1 LARTGPQTAGG
12 EFEIRIDK
20 IVHGGS
26 GLGRHEGMVVFVPFS
41 VPGDRLIVRPVER
54 KKNFIRAIII
64 RVLEA
69 GAGRQAP
76 SCPYFGTCG
85 GCHLQHLEYIRQ
97 IEIKRRILEEIFHH
111 RFPETRELLIGMKA
125 SPLDYHYRC
134 RARLHVQG
142 SGPAS
147 KAGFFRLNSHD
158 IEDIHQCPL
167 LRPALNEALSG
178 VRTHLRRSASAQTD
192 TVVDMICSGEDYSWQ
207 YSPRRPEDS
216 ATPSSCTAEEP
227 GGRTIFKKIGEFV
240 YATLPSAFFQANDF
254 LAAELM
260 ALLRDLVKDR
270 GTDSALDLFAGVGL
284 LTLPLARYYRSVVAV
299 EESPP
304 ASRLCSRNAEA
315 AGLGNVRAVCSEV
328 TRWMAAVSSVTAP
341 AFELIALD
349 PPRRGAGPEVMKRI
363 REWCPETIV
372 YVSCDPQTLVRD
384 IAVLPHADFRI
395 DFVEGLDFFPQT
407 YHFETVVRLTRR

>member
-1 LARTGPQTAGG
+1 
-12 EFEIRIDK
+12 
-20 IVHGGS
+20 
-26 GLGRHEGMVVFVPFS
+26 MVVFVPFS

-54 KKNFIRAIII
+54 KKNFIRAVVI

-76 SCPYFGTCG
+76 YCPYFGTCG

-97 IEIKRRILEEIFHH
+97 IETKRRILEESFHH
-111 RFPETRELLIGMKA
+111 RFPETQGLLIGMKA

-134 RARLHVQG
+134 RARLQVQG
-142 SGPAS
+142 SGAAS

-167 LRPALNEALSG
+167 LRPALNEAVSD
-178 VRTHLRRSASAQTD
+178 VRSSLRRSASPRTG
-192 TVVDMICSGEDYSWQ
+192 TVDMICSGGADYSWQ
-207 YSPRRPEDS
+207 YSPRPEAS
-216 ATPSSCTAEEP
+216 ASPSNRTAAERD
-227 GGRTIFKKIGEFV
+227 GRVILKKIGEFA
-240 YATLPSAFFQANDF
+240 YATSPAVFFQANDF
-254 LAAELM
+254 LAGELV
-260 ALLRDLVKDR
+260 ALLRNLVQGR
-270 GTDSALDLFAGVGL
+270 GTGSALDLFAGVGL
-284 LTLPLARYYRSVVAV
+284 LTLPLAQHYRSVVAV

-328 TRWMAAVSSVTAP
+328 KRWMSAVSSVTAP
-341 AFELIALD
+341 AFDLVVLD
-349 PPRRGAGPEVMKRI
+349 PPRAGAGPEVMNRI
-363 REWCPETIV
+363 REWSPETIV
-372 YVSCDPQTLVRD
+372 YVSCDPQTLLRD
-384 IAVLPHADFRI
+384 IAFLPRADFRI